1 MGLASSSV
9 AQSSHPLS
17 TASLSPNP
25 AEGKTNLTFEEPI
38 NEAFTVVIKDLT
50 GKTMFSVRPE
60 FHGDACS
67 SVPLDVEALR
77 RGIYICQIT
86 SQSGKVKTL
95 KFQKT

>member
-1 MGLASSSV
+1 
-9 AQSSHPLS
+9 
-17 TASLSPNP
+17 
-25 AEGKTNLTFEEPI
+25 
-38 NEAFTVVIKDLT
+38 
-50 GKTMFSVRPE
+50 MFSVRPE